1 MKKIIVGMFAVFAL
15 LFVVGCSQSPTSKVV
30 DVPIDQVQIIEVG
43 LTRQGYTPSVITV
56 NVNRPVTLKND
67 GTLGGC
73 GMYLNQPEIG
83 MSANFVNND
92 TYTFTPKIKGT
103 FIYTCS
109 MGMFKGTIKV
119 IW

>member
-1 MKKIIVGMFAVFAL
+1 MKRGNLIL
-15 LFVVGCSQSPTSKVV
+15 SLFLISILVISGCGP
-30 DVPIDQVQIIEVG
+30 QIIEVG
-43 LTRQGYTPSVITV
+43 LTKEGYTPSIITV
-56 NVNRPVTLKND
+56 NVNQPVTLKND

-103 FIYTCS
+103 FVYTCS

>member
-1 MKKIIVGMFAVFAL
+1 MEKFIVGMIAIFTL
-15 LFVVGCSQSPTSKVV
+15 LFMIGCSQSLTSKVMDAPV
-30 DVPIDQVQIIEVG
+30 NQVQIIEVG
-43 LTRQGYTPSVITV
+43 LTKEGYTPSIITV
-56 NVNRPVTLKND
+56 NVNQPVTLKND

-103 FIYTCS
+103 FVYTCS
-109 MGMFKGTIKV
+109 MGMFNGTIKV
-119 IW
+119 I

>member
-1 MKKIIVGMFAVFAL
+1 MKKFIVGMIAIFTL
-15 LFVVGCSQSPTSKVV
+15 LFVIGCSQSLTSKVV
-30 DVPIDQVQIIEVG
+30 DVPQIIEVG

-56 NVNRPVTLKND
+56 NVNQPVTLKND

-119 IW
+119 I